1 MEPQPVKK
9 KKSVRKKPAGK
20 HERLL
25 QLCKKVDGCKEEL
38 GELVMAGDVEMM
50 RGLEEEV
57 WVGDRRYNMHNWNP
71 MLVAIAHRQAD
82 AVRVIMSSH
91 PGLHLI
97 ALLSKPYSL
106 NDQA

>member
-1 MEPQPVKK
+1 M
-9 KKSVRKKPAGK
+9 
-20 HERLL
+20 
-25 QLCKKVDGCKEEL
+25 DGCTEEL

-71 MLVAIAHRQAD
+71 ILVAIAHRQAD
-82 AVRVIMSSH
+82 AVRVIMSSP

-97 ALLSKPYSL
+97 ALLSKPYSS